1 MKQIRLNVFETNSS
15 STHSIAITKNNN
27 VVDYPD
33 SINFKFGEFGWEK
46 DTLSSVDEKASY
58 LYTAIINYAS
68 NPDDYLEYLENILN
82 ELNINAVF
90 EKKSNNSYWECGYI
104 DHGNELYKFLNDL
117 GNDKTKLINFL
128 LSPLSYILTGNDNSD
143 TYDEEDK
150 IFENLQPNEYWIYYK
165 GN

>member
-27 VVDYPD
+27 IIDYLD
-33 SINFKFGEFGWEK
+33 TINFKFGEFGWEN

-68 NPDDYLEYLENILN
+68 YPDDYLKYLENTLN
-82 ELNINAVF
+82 EFNINSVF
-90 EKKSNNSYWECGYI
+90 EEKSESSYWDNGYI
-104 DHGNELYKFLNDL
+104 DHGNELFEFLNDL
-117 GNDKTKLINFL
+117 KNDKTKLINFL
-128 LSPLSYILTGNDNSD
+128 LSPLSYIITGNDNSD

-150 IFENLQPNEYWIYYK
+150 IFENLQPDEYWIYYK